1 MTKKREQEIHMHKN
15 ASGKENED
23 KNSQDYFR
31 NNSQRL
37 LPKIQNAFA
46 AILRS
51 YNDRI
56 AQHIQATI
64 FVFYLHTYIFGER

>member
-1 MTKKREQEIHMHKN
+1 MKCQVFPITFAGDMNKNATKQKEQEIHMHKN
-15 ASGKENED
+15 ASGIENED
-23 KNSQDYFR
+23 KNSQHYFR

-56 AQHIQATI
+56 AQHI
-64 FVFYLHTYIFGER
+64 

>member
-1 MTKKREQEIHMHKN
+1 MHKN

-31 NNSQRL
+31 NNSPRL

-56 AQHIQATI
+56 AQHIQATNI
-64 FVFYLHTYIFGER
+64 CFLFAHIYIFGER